1 MYDSVIMFQHKNL
14 YFTAPFNSMQTLKFK
29 AQPRNAFFASVNQ
42 IFGSSSQLPTTTE
55 HVIIKS
61 LSAVQ
66 TMKQCSA
73 LVGS

>member
-1 MYDSVIMFQHKNL
+1 MFQHKNL
-14 YFTAPFNSMQTLKFK
+14 YFTAPLKFK

-42 IFGSSSQLPTTTE
+42 MFGSFSRLSTTAE
-55 HVIIKS
+55 HTVPVIKS

-73 LVGS
+73 LVES